1 MGWVEATWYCALDSP
16 GDGVDPWWLACD
28 WHGFHCDGC
37 GLAALEDVM
46 VVVIQYCLGVLG
58 FFR

>member
-1 MGWVEATWYCALDSP
+1 M
-16 GDGVDPWWLACD
+16 DPWWRACD

-46 VVVIQYCLGVLG
+46 VVVIQYRLGMLG
-58 FFR
+58 FFRLTQRPRCTPAGQE